1 MIYIYISFSNRKA
14 TPGEFTPVEVAV
26 LKGRT
31 SKFSLGGKIMST
43 TRSTIVI
50 ILLAVFGLGLSG
62 CADVSDVWSQD
73 LVKAGFTDPV
83 PIKGMG
89 EASNTIMAS
98 AGNCRI
104 RFVIDRQTD
113 AIYAEVPGSD
123 ISDEPSFLR
132 SPSLEILRQDERF
145 SSCFGED

>member
-1 MIYIYISFSNRKA
+1 MIYISFSNRKV

>member
-1 MIYIYISFSNRKA
+1 
-14 TPGEFTPVEVAV
+14 
-26 LKGRT
+26 
-31 SKFSLGGKIMST
+31 MST

-73 LVKAGFTDPV
+73 LVKVGFTDPV

>member
-1 MIYIYISFSNRKA
+1 MIYISFSNRKA